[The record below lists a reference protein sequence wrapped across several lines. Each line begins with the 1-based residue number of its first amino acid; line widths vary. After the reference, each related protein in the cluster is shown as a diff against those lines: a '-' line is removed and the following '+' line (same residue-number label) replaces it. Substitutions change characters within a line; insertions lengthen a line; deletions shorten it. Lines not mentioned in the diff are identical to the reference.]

1 MKIEGK
7 MPSGPVVLA
16 ACDSTY
22 FKKHAKA
29 LVYSANKI
37 KKDIHIHV
45 VNPHEMLF
53 GAIDFKQKQNINI
66 TFSYNIIKNPT
77 QVYYTYAR
85 FLIAKEILKHA
96 KKVLIVDVDSIFK
109 NDFEWPKTN
118 YGYFPREHYWP
129 ELRVAAGCVYFQE
142 EAINTLPKLEEK
154 ILSLPQQW
162 YVDQIALSW
171 YFNNIVKEW
180 VTYFDNKFMDY
191 DFKDDT
197 ILWTGKGL
205 RKKSNTKYLKEKEKY
220 GFYRT

>member
-1 MKIEGK
+1 MLKVGLTGGIGTGK
-7 MPSGPVVLA
+7 SSV
-16 ACDSTY
+16 S
-22 FKKHAKA
+22 
-29 LVYSANKI
+29 S
-37 KKDIHIHV
+37 
-45 VNPHEMLF
+45 LF
-53 GAIDFKQKQNINI
+53 NDWGAYIFD
-66 TFSYNIIKNPT
+66 
-77 QVYYTYAR
+77 AD
-85 FLIAKEILKHA
+85 LIAKEILKHA

-109 NDFEWPKTN
+109 NDFDWPKTN
-118 YGYFPREHYWP
+118 YGYFPREHDWPFDWP

-205 RKKSNTKYLKEKEKY
+205 RKKENAKYIKAKEDYENNNI
-220 GFYRT
+220 